1 MEKRHFGKTDMEVSV
16 LGFGGAEIGFD
27 GASASTVERL
37 LGAALDN
44 GLNVIDTAECYVNS
58 EELIGKAVSH
68 RRKEFY
74 LFTKCG
80 HADGLDLEDI
90 DKGGWEADAI
100 IKSIERSLKNLHT
113 DYLDLIQLHSCT
125 HKVLEKGSAIE
136 GLQKARDAGKVRY
149 IGYSGD
155 DEDAKYAVETGVFD
169 SLQTSISIADQ
180 QSINLTVPLAAERGI
195 GIIAK
200 RPIANACWRNG
211 RAPDKSDYARPYW
224 DRLQELDYSFIND
237 FINNGSSTNDNLD
250 KSISIALRFTLSI
263 PGVCTAIVGTSN
275 PDRWPS
281 NAKILEEGPLN
292 KSTMDEITGKWKKHA
307 TKEWIGQV

>member
-1 MEKRHFGKTDMEVSV
+1 M
-16 LGFGGAEIGFD
+16 
-27 GASASTVERL
+27 
-37 LGAALDN
+37 DN

-80 HADGLDLEDI
+80 HASGLDLDDI

-100 IKSIERSLKNLHT
+100 IKSIDRSLKNLRT

-125 HKVLEKGSAIE
+125 RKVLKEGSAIE
-136 GLQKARDAGKVRY
+136 GLQKARAAGKVRY

-155 DEDAKYAVETGVFD
+155 GEDAKYAIETGAFD

-180 QSINLTVPLAAERGI
+180 QSTNLTVPLAKKAKM

-200 RPIANACWRNG
+200 RPIANAIWRNG
-211 RAPDKSDYARPYW
+211 KAPSKSDYARPYW
-224 DRLQELDYSFIND
+224 DRLQELDYSFIN
-237 FINNGSSTNDNLD
+237 GNLD
-250 KSISIALRFTLSI
+250 KSISIALRFTLGV

-275 PDRWPS
+275 PDRWTA
-281 NAKILEEGPLN
+281 NAKILEEGPLDQA
-292 KSTMDEITGKWKKHA
+292 TLDEIASKWKDCADKS
-307 TKEWIGQV
+307 WVGQV